1 MPESLES
8 FLKKADAVQSG
19 FLEIDESRSIWF
31 RFNAFSSSF
40 EITTLSSLLR
50 EDRGSMDIGI
60 GRPYSPAK
68 DV

>member
-31 RFNAFSSSF
+31 RFNAFFSSF

-50 EDRGSMDIGI
+50 DDRVSMDIGI